1 MYKVCIKLKCK
12 ADIFMKAYEYR
23 WLSQQLN
30 IYFLYCFFI
39 IKNVLQ
45 IITRLQVIE
54 IIKKNFPKCWMSPRK
69 LQVLQTLFI
78 KKSKNF
84 ADSWFNIISLSNGD
98 NALETFP

>member
-1 MYKVCIKLKCK
+1 MLDV
-12 ADIFMKAYEYR
+12 
-23 WLSQQLN
+23 
-30 IYFLYCFFI
+30 
-39 IKNVLQ
+39 
-45 IITRLQVIE
+45 T
-54 IIKKNFPKCWMSPRK
+54 MSPRK